1 MHGNVVGDYAVAWI
15 VLGIAAIADGSALA
29 QTMRQARREALV
41 WGASTVRYLRV
52 TSDPTLR
59 ALAFEDTAALLG
71 LALAAAGLLVHQ
83 LGGPAASDAIASILI
98 GVLLGV
104 TAIGLTRPLADL
116 LIGRSMLP
124 ERLEVARR
132 MLAASPAVDEV
143 RQLYGVHVAPQEV
156 ILAANIPRRI

>member
-1 MHGNVVGDYAVAWI
+1 
-15 VLGIAAIADGSALA
+15 
-29 QTMRQARREALV
+29 
-41 WGASTVRYLRV
+41 
-52 TSDPTLR
+52 
-59 ALAFEDTAALLG
+59 LLG

-104 TAIGLTRPLADL
+104 TAIGLARPLADL

-156 ILAANIPRRI
+156 ILAAKVHPSEDLTVEQLAREMDQVDTRLRAELPEVGEVFIDVTDHDNKSRD